1 MSTKTVC
8 VSANISTENNGVL
21 NIQPIEGITKL
32 RVSSIIFKN
41 GAPKRKKVSV
51 GKKKRKNDSD
61 SDSDDCRYENGNADL
76 MDAIYVDLLVN
87 KFIRGSTYYYD
98 GTLLEDGFYT
108 VRVPLDLDDD
118 GTGDYFKDSG
128 WDWESDKPE
137 TITKLDVQ
145 LKTDKLSN
153 PKVYDLLLELEFI
166 TST

>member
-8 VSANISTENNGVL
+8 VSVNISTENNGVV

-41 GAPKRKKVSV
+41 GAPKRKKS
-51 GKKKRKNDSD
+51 KKRKNDAD
-61 SDSDDCRYENGNADL
+61 SDSDDCRYENGNSDL

-87 KFIRGSTYYYD
+87 EFIRGSTYYYD
-98 GTLLEDGFYT
+98 GKLLDDGYYT

-128 WDWESDKPE
+128 WDWESDKPVD
-137 TITKLDVQ
+137 ISKLDIQ
-145 LKTDKLSN
+145 IKTDKLSN

-166 TST
+166 TLV